1 MTLQTGSTTW
11 QDVCHISDLQQD
23 GGVAVRAHG
32 QQVALFHTDQGY
44 YALDNRDPF
53 SGAQILARGIVGD
66 LNGKAVVASPMYKQ
80 HFCLA
85 TGLCLENDQVAVRNW
100 PVRLRNDGRLL
111 IGAMAIDTRR
121 QHHDI
126 TEMA

>member
-1 MTLQTGSTTW
+1 MHQTDTSAW
-11 QDVCHISDLQQD
+11 QDVCHISDLQLD

-32 QQVALFHTDQGY
+32 EQVAVFQTEQGY

-66 LNGKAVVASPMYKQ
+66 LKGRSVVASPMYKQ

-85 TGLCLENDQVAVRNW
+85 TGLCLEDDQVAVKNW
-100 PVRLRNDGRLL
+100 PVRLRQDGRLL
-111 IGAMAIDTRR
+111 IGPKTTSTRS
-121 QHHDI
+121 QY
-126 TEMA
+126 